1 VANWYTLKRAKKS
14 GPAGVMLVAN
24 RYRAGGASRIA
35 LIRKCSCGEGDHV
48 SDWYSPWQPGRIAGL
63 ARYDTFLASPRL
75 HEPAFGAAGGTLM
88 LPSRDNGLKHT
99 PDEFVPLD
107 PAQILV
113 AMLLPIGDTLLATPA
128 LAALRRR
135 FPLAKIT
142 VVAGRSN
149 AGILTDNP
157 AFDQLVIVDEPGP
170 HRRVVRVARRLSQLR
185 QVKYDLVINLS
196 PVSSLV
202 LMMAGIYQRTLHVE
216 MPLLWWLIGGHS
228 DRYRARHAVDHYLHA
243 ISPILDQPLS
253 EEERQPRVYLTARDR
268 SAARRRLREWGLSP
282 ADLIITM
289 HVGGEGFNGRKR
301 WAPQRFAEVANHLIE
316 RFNAH
321 VLLVGG
327 ADDLALCEAVAA
339 YVPRN
344 VTVAAGK
351 TSLKETAALI
361 EVSALFVGNDSC
373 PLHIAAAVN
382 TPAVG
387 IFGPSNWEQFRPIG
401 KRGYRQRVVHS
412 DLACSPCFHFVG
424 NDAPWVPN
432 TCYTRA
438 CLKAIAPEQVLDA
451 AVELLQDQH
460 DA

>member
-1 VANWYTLKRAKKS
+1 
-14 GPAGVMLVAN
+14 M
-24 RYRAGGASRIA
+24 
-35 LIRKCSCGEGDHV
+35 

-202 LMMAGIYQRTLHVE
+202 LMRRGA
-216 MPLLWWLIGGHS
+216 
-228 DRYRARHAVDHYLHA
+228 
-243 ISPILDQPLS
+243 
-253 EEERQPRVYLTARDR
+253 
-268 SAARRRLREWGLSP
+268 SAARVPYSARPLRRQAPAARVGPIACRSHHHHACRRRGL
-282 ADLIITM
+282 
-289 HVGGEGFNGRKR
+289 
-301 WAPQRFAEVANHLIE
+301 QRAQ
-316 RFNAH
+316 
-321 VLLVGG
+321 
-327 ADDLALCEAVAA
+327 AL
-339 YVPRN
+339 
-344 VTVAAGK
+344 G
-351 TSLKETAALI
+351 
-361 EVSALFVGNDSC
+361 
-373 PLHIAAAVN
+373 AAA
-382 TPAVG
+382 
-387 IFGPSNWEQFRPIG
+387 FR
-401 KRGYRQRVVHS
+401 
-412 DLACSPCFHFVG
+412 
-424 NDAPWVPN
+424 
-432 TCYTRA
+432 
-438 CLKAIAPEQVLDA
+438 
-451 AVELLQDQH
+451 
-460 DA
+460 